1 MFKNFA
7 AMFAYMVAF
16 FNMSGNEK
24 ALIKDG
30 ELNLTDKQ
38 KEDLQKSLGPK
49 RDLEA
54 IVKAMNQELAD
65 LAKAE
70 DDQNDGEL
78 LDLRQKAFDMLKA
91 HGLSQEDAEKLTE
104 NPAGATTATEK
115 EMLAGL
121 TKAMEEQD
129 KKIAKLLSSAEGDSP
144 LEIIKSSIEKGM
156 QHSKTH
162 LFGSK
167 KEYDAFEGRP
177 WNQMAKGEQ
186 VAMPTFAADSLEVQK
201 LQDDADL
208 YYKEVKADVKSLNRD
223 FLKLPSFWPIRTN
236 VVDRIADGNIVT
248 AEVTQARKKNWLPKN
263 KQLIQPEEAKI
274 YPVQVDIE
282 HAGYLL
288 QTLLTSWLHQY
299 NKEGSQA
306 YKWSFVKFLLVE
318 LDKRARQEDR
328 IVAVKGVYVPTPD
341 TTQIPGLAIH
351 RSDGILIKLWR
362 AYFLEKKFKSAQI
375 GAPTNSNIVDYV
387 KNLLEKNVPLEEINS
402 ANLIL
407 YLSPEWIRRH
417 VERKRVLFGHD
428 NNYTGQE
435 LMEIEN
441 FPNVKLCAL
450 SELSGS
456 DFMFITYD
464 DNIEILENIPSEKSM
479 YHMESLKR
487 DMYIFADYKFGV
499 RVRHIGTK
507 VKDGD
512 PAAFKVQTVWT
523 NGMPIFNE
531 NFFVRL
537 YDYGT
542 GEININEF
550 YSNITITN
558 DYATNIETINGAYEG
573 QIIKI
578 QGNTAVGAGVKVVDD
593 GNITLAG
600 NADFNL
606 NSGGILT
613 LRATTA
619 TTFTEV
625 KRTTSPPVVPDAD
638 VDFSSATLD
647 ADLGYEFNYTG
658 GVDTLEGIIGGV
670 EGQEIVINGG
680 AGGALTLQDVPGN
693 INVGADA
700 VLSDGT
706 ENITLTKIDGVWEE
720 VARTITP

>member
-1 MFKNFA
+1 MKKAIQLILAVLGISKLPVKDA
-7 AMFAYMVAF
+7 ATDFTP
-16 FNMSGNEK
+16 EQLK
-24 ALIKDG
+24 AL
-30 ELNLTDKQ
+30 
-38 KEDLQKSLGPK
+38 EDA
-49 RDLEA
+49 LEGKVDVA
-54 IVKAMNQELAD
+54 QMLEMVNKELA
-65 LAKAE
+65 AAAE
-70 DDQNDGEL
+70 KISDDDQL
-78 LDLRQKAFDMLKA
+78 LIDARAEIEEMLRA
-91 HGLSQEDAEKLTE
+91 HGMSQEDLEQAQEDNKIDASE
-104 NPAGATTATEK
+104 IGK
-115 EMLAGL
+115 I
-121 TKAMEEQD
+121 KAMIESYS
-129 KKIAKLLSSAEGDSP
+129 KKMDANLQKLLSTAEGDSP
-144 LEIIKSSIEKGM
+144 LEIIHSKTDKNM

-201 LQDDADL
+201 LQSDADL
-208 YYKEVKADVKSLNRD
+208 YYQEVKADVKSLNRD

-328 IVAVKGVYVPTPD
+328 IVAVNGVYVPTPD
-341 TTQIPGLAIH
+341 TTQIPGLAVH
-351 RSDGILIKLWR
+351 RSDGIRIKLWR

-441 FPNVKLCAL
+441 FPNVKLCPL

-550 YSNITITN
+550 YSNITITD
-558 DYATNIETINGAYEG
+558 DYATSIETINGAYEG

-593 GNITLAG
+593 GNITLTG
-600 NADFNL
+600 NADFPL

-638 VDFSSATLD
+638 VDFSSDTLD

-680 AGGALTLQDVPGN
+680 AGGALTLQDVTGN
-693 INVGADA
+693 INVGAGA
-700 VLSDGT
+700 VLANGAD
-706 ENITLTKIDGVWEE
+706 NITLTKIDGVWEE
-720 VARTITP
+720 VARTIA

>member
-1 MFKNFA
+1 
-7 AMFAYMVAF
+7 
-16 FNMSGNEK
+16 
-24 ALIKDG
+24 
-30 ELNLTDKQ
+30 
-38 KEDLQKSLGPK
+38 
-49 RDLEA
+49 
-54 IVKAMNQELAD
+54 
-65 LAKAE
+65 
-70 DDQNDGEL
+70 
-78 LDLRQKAFDMLKA
+78 
-91 HGLSQEDAEKLTE
+91 
-104 NPAGATTATEK
+104 
-115 EMLAGL
+115 
-121 TKAMEEQD
+121 
-129 KKIAKLLSSAEGDSP
+129 
-144 LEIIKSSIEKGM
+144 
-156 QHSKTH
+156 
-162 LFGSK
+162 
-167 KEYDAFEGRP
+167 
-177 WNQMAKGEQ
+177 MA
-186 VAMPTFAADSLEVQK
+186 V
-201 LQDDADL
+201 
-208 YYKEVKADVKSLNRD
+208 
-223 FLKLPSFWPIRTN
+223 
-236 VVDRIADGNIVT
+236 
-248 AEVTQARKKNWLPKN
+248 
-263 KQLIQPEEAKI
+263 
-274 YPVQVDIE
+274 
-282 HAGYLL
+282 
-288 QTLLTSWLHQY
+288 
-299 NKEGSQA
+299 
-306 YKWSFVKFLLVE
+306 
-318 LDKRARQEDR
+318 
-328 IVAVKGVYVPTPD
+328 
-341 TTQIPGLAIH
+341 H

-550 YSNITITN
+550 YSNITITD

-625 KRTTSPPVVPDAD
+625 KRTTSPPAAPEAD
-638 VDFSSATLD
+638 VDFSTATLD

-658 GVDTLEGIIGGV
+658 GVDTLDGIIGGV

-680 AGGALTLQDVPGN
+680 AGGALTLQDVTGN
-693 INVGADA
+693 INVGAGA
-700 VLSDGT
+700 VLADGAD
-706 ENITLTKIDGVWEE
+706 NITLTKIDGVWEE
-720 VARTITP
+720 VARTIA

>member
-1 MFKNFA
+1 MKKAITLILAVLGISKLPVKDA
-7 AMFAYMVAF
+7 ATDFTP
-16 FNMSGNEK
+16 EQLK
-24 ALIKDG
+24 AL
-30 ELNLTDKQ
+30 
-38 KEDLQKSLGPK
+38 EDA
-49 RDLEA
+49 LEGKVDVA
-54 IVKAMNQELAD
+54 QMLEMVNKELA
-65 LAKAE
+65 AAAE
-70 DDQNDGEL
+70 KISDDDQRLIDAKTEIEEM
-78 LDLRQKAFDMLKA
+78 LRA
-91 HGLSQEDAEKLTE
+91 HGMSQEDLEQAQEDNKIDASE
-104 NPAGATTATEK
+104 IGK
-115 EMLAGL
+115 I
-121 TKAMEEQD
+121 KAMIESYS
-129 KKIAKLLSSAEGDSP
+129 KKMDANLQKLLSTAEGDSP
-144 LEIIKSSIEKGM
+144 LEIIHSKTDKNM

-201 LQDDADL
+201 LQSDADL
-208 YYKEVKADVKSLNRD
+208 YYQEVKADVKSLNRD

-375 GAPTNSNIVDYV
+375 GAPSNSNIVDYV

-441 FPNVKLCAL
+441 FPNVKLCPL

-464 DNIEILENIPSEKSM
+464 DNIEILENIPAEKSM

-600 NADFNL
+600 NADFAL

-625 KRTTSPPVVPDAD
+625 KRTTSPPAAPEAD

-658 GVDTLEGIIGGV
+658 GVDTLDEIVGGV

-680 AGGALTLQDVPGN
+680 AGGALTLQDVTGN
-693 INVGADA
+693 INVGAGA
-700 VLSDGT
+700 VLADGAD
-706 ENITLTKIDGVWEE
+706 NITLTKIDGVWEE
-720 VARTITP
+720 VARTIA

>member
-1 MFKNFA
+1 MKKAIQLILAVLGISKLPVKDA
-7 AMFAYMVAF
+7 ATDFTP
-16 FNMSGNEK
+16 EQLK
-24 ALIKDG
+24 AL
-30 ELNLTDKQ
+30 
-38 KEDLQKSLGPK
+38 EDA
-49 RDLEA
+49 LEGKVDVA
-54 IVKAMNQELAD
+54 QMLEMVNKELA
-65 LAKAE
+65 AAAE
-70 DDQNDGEL
+70 KISDDDQRLIDARAEIEE
-78 LDLRQKAFDMLKA
+78 MLKA
-91 HGLSQEDAEKLTE
+91 HGMSQEDLDKAKDE
-104 NPAGATTATEK
+104 NNVDSDAIDQIKTLIQNYSAKMDEHLK
-115 EMLAGL
+115 
-121 TKAMEEQD
+121 
-129 KKIAKLLSSAEGDSP
+129 KLLAAPEANSP
-144 LEIIKSSIEKGM
+144 LEVIHSTDNKM

-201 LQDDADL
+201 LQNDADL

-341 TTQIPGLAIH
+341 STQIPGLAIH

-407 YLSPEWIRRH
+407 YLSQEWIRRH

-441 FPNVKLCAL
+441 FPNVKLCPL

-680 AGGALTLQDVPGN
+680 AGGALTLQDVAGN
-693 INVGADA
+693 INVGAGA
-700 VLSDGT
+700 VLADGAD
-706 ENITLTKIDGVWEE
+706 NITLTKIDGVWEE
-720 VARTITP
+720 VARTIA